1 METRDPQ
8 TNAVKTVKGPEELS
22 FGEIKLKAY
31 SKMESASSIP
41 TLGAIVNEDAGE
53 QVHVIL
59 PASGTS

>member
-1 METRDPQ
+1 MGTGDPQ
-8 TNAVKTVKGPEELS
+8 TNAVRTVKGPEELP

-31 SKMESASSIP
+31 SKMESESSIP

-53 QVHVIL
+53 QVHGIL